1 VTPKTPSDQ
10 MMNGEEPTNEENL
23 NEKRALPSDV
33 EQVDGDTK
41 KQKVMETTI
50 TTDENVSQ
58 NAQEVVVA

>member
-1 VTPKTPSDQ
+1 